1 MTVPAAKTT
10 MTATAPPSNA
20 ASKKPTLAFHWFRND
35 LRVHDNPA
43 LVHSVKNHDVC
54 VPVFVFDS
62 TLYGDAA
69 RTVPYNSLKWGSKR
83 AKFLVE
89 SVHDLRQQL
98 QARQSGL
105 VVAHGNLGEIFERL
119 VAAAKDTY
127 QVSVVTQ
134 EEPLKEER
142 DAVKAVQGVLK
153 RHNPKAARVSTVWGS
168 TLYEL
173 KDLPFNEG
181 LQNLPDVFTPFRTK
195 VEKECKIPKPLPVP
209 AFNRGVK
216 FDDVVSALA
225 SRDAFA
231 RSSVSFMPT
240 LETLGYTQEQIEYAN
255 SVDPRGVM
263 EFVGGERRAL
273 ERVKAYI
280 WDDKSLLQSYFE
292 TRNGMLGPNY
302 STKFSPWLALGCL
315 SARHVAMECHKY
327 EEQVVK
333 NKSTYWVVFELLWRD
348 YCKFFCVKHGDKVFY
363 LNGILSDR
371 YDKKWSTFEKNFEA
385 WKHGRTG
392 YPLVDANMRE
402 LNATGWMSNR
412 GRQNVCSF
420 LAIDLGHD
428 WRYGKFAYFM
438 RPAPKRCSSATF
450 SLTLSPVPM

>member
-1 MTVPAAKTT
+1 MMTTSAAT
-10 MTATAPPSNA
+10 SN

-43 LVHSVKNHDVC
+43 LVHSVRSHDVC
-54 VPVFVFDS
+54 VPVFVFDAA
-62 TLYGDAA
+62 LYGDAA
-69 RTVPYNSLKWGSKR
+69 RTVPYESLKWGSKR

-89 SVHDLRQQL
+89 SVHDLRRQL

-105 VVAHGNLGEIFERL
+105 VVAHGNLHEVFEHL
-119 VAAAKDTY
+119 VAAAKDAY
-127 QVSVVTQ
+127 HVSVVTQ

-142 DAVKAVQGVLK
+142 DAVKEVQDVLK
-153 RHNPKAARVSTVWGS
+153 RHNPKARVSTVWGS

-173 KDLPFNEG
+173 KDLPYSEG

-209 AFNRGVK
+209 TFHKGAK
-216 FDDVVSALA
+216 FDDVVSTLA
-225 SRDAFA
+225 SRDGFVG
-231 RSSVSFMPT
+231 SSASFMPT
-240 LETLGYTQEQIEYAN
+240 LQTLGYTPEQIEYAN
-255 SVDPRGVM
+255 RVDPRGVM
-263 EFVGGERRAL
+263 EFVGGETRAL

-280 WDDKSLLQSYFE
+280 WDDKALLQTYFE

-302 STKFSPWLALGCL
+302 STKFSPWLAVGCL
-315 SARHVAMECHKY
+315 SARQVAMECGKY

-333 NKSTYWVVFELLWRD
+333 NKSTYWLVFELLWRD

-371 YDKKWSTFEKNFEA
+371 YDKKWSTFAKNFEA

-428 WRYGKFAYFM
+428 WRYG
-438 RPAPKRCSSATF
+438 TF
-450 SLTLSPVPM
+450 QTPHRANRRVAVSPLTLPSAPFLT